1 MNTSIHDVTLH
12 KKCPHW
18 GGYSLFRGAA
28 ASSVWLAAQGAGA
41 GATVVTLGGRGAQK
55 TSMSHLPPLFL
66 DGGASHR
73 YL

>member
-1 MNTSIHDVTLH
+1 M
-12 KKCPHW
+12 PARAAHW
-18 GGYSLFRGAA
+18 GGYFLFRGAA
-28 ASSVWLAAQGAGA
+28 ASSAWLAAQGAGA

-66 DGGASHR
+66 DGGCSYR